1 MIVIVKGKDYKR
13 IAIKAIS
20 YIIVVIMFYF
30 YYQHMSDKFKNQNKQ
45 LVTKLNISVE
55 KKQDKETKKLED
67 TIYNEALVIVDL
79 VKQEQVQSIKIVKDR
94 LLMVCD
100 YDTNIEPLLI
110 RYGINALIQSTSKNI
125 KIAIKLKT
133 IVENKYEK

>member
-20 YIIVVIMFYF
+20 YIIIVIMFYF
-30 YYQHMSDKFKNQNKQ
+30 YYQHMSDKFKDQNKQ

-55 KKQDKETKKLED
+55 KKQDKKTKKLED
-67 TIYNEALVIVDL
+67 TIYNEALVIVNL
-79 VKQEQVQSIKIVKDR
+79 VKQKHVQSIKIVNNR

-100 YDTNIEPLLI
+100 FDTNIEPLMI

-125 KIAIKLKT
+125 KLAIKLKT